1 MKVGIIGGSGLDDPN
16 ILEGAIEKE
25 VVTPFGKPSSSL
37 KIGTINSVEIV
48 LLARHGKDHSIMPT
62 NVNFRANIWA
72 LKEEG
77 CTHVLVS
84 TACGSLREHIK
95 PGDFVFIDQFIDRTT
110 KRSQSFYNDSCYP
123 AFANKVCHIPMADP
137 FCSHLRSSLTQ
148 SAKELGLGFHD
159 CGTMVTIEGPRFSS
173 RSESHFFRQ
182 LGGDVIN
189 MSTVPEVVLAREA
202 GMCYAAIA
210 MATDYDCWHVSEES
224 VSWEMILEVF
234 KKNVANV
241 LALFKQ
247 TLPKI
252 VDQPCSC
259 REMIK
264 TSVVG
269 GLEEKSAV
277 EKVVAES
284 VVQETLVADD
294 PLLKIKQSIRTV
306 PHFPKEGIMFRDIT
320 TLLKDKEVFA
330 LTIDHLVE
338 RYKNSDLHY
347 IVGIESRGFILG
359 AVLAYKLGIG
369 FIPVRKPGKLPAE
382 TDSIEYTLEYGTD
395 KLEIHLDALQQG
407 ERVLIVDD
415 LIATGGTLLAAIQ
428 LVEKRGAQIH
438 ECAAVIDLPALNWR
452 EKFNGY
458 NVYSMISF
466 DGH

>member
-16 ILEGAIEKE
+16 ILEGAIDK
-25 VVTPFGKPSSSL
+25 VVMTPFGEPSSSL
-37 KIGTINSVEIV
+37 KIGNLNGVDVV

-77 CTHVLVS
+77 CTHLLVS

-110 KRSQSFYNDSCYP
+110 KRSQSFYNDPCYP
-123 AFANKVCHIPMADP
+123 AFADTVCHIPMADP
-137 FCSHLRSSLTQ
+137 FCLHLRTALAE
-148 SAKELGLGFHD
+148 SARELGLGFHD
-159 CGTMVTIEGPRFSS
+159 RGTMVTIEGPRFSS

-182 LGGDVIN
+182 IGGDVIN

-210 MATDYDCWHVSEES
+210 MATDYDCWHISEES
-224 VSWEMILEVF
+224 VSWDMILEVF

-241 LALFKQ
+241 LSLFRQ

-252 VDQPCSC
+252 VDVPCSC
-259 REMIK
+259 REAIK

-269 GLEEKSAV
+269 SGSTEENV
-277 EKVVAES
+277 REKVVADNDM
-284 VVQETLVADD
+284 VGD
-294 PLLKIKQSIRTV
+294 PLIKIKQSIRTV

-320 TLLKDKEVFA
+320 TLLKDKHMFA
-330 LTIDHLVE
+330 LTVDHLVE
-338 RYKNSDLHY
+338 RYKNSNLHY

-359 AVLAYKLGIG
+359 SVLAYKLGLG
-369 FIPVRKPGKLPAE
+369 FIPVRKPGKLPAA
-382 TDSIEYTLEYGTD
+382 TDSVEYTLEYGVDT
-395 KLEIHLDALQQG
+395 LEIHLDALQPG

-458 NVYSMISF
+458 NIYSMISF